1 MLQDTIVAIATAVGE
16 SAIGI
21 IRLSGEDSISIVSD
35 IFESKSKKKL
45 SEFFNREL
53 AYGHIV
59 NQGKVIDEV
68 LVAFM
73 QAPKTYTKEDIVEIN
88 CHGGVIPMN
97 QILKLVVQRGA
108 RMAEPGE
115 FTKRAF
121 LNGRLDLSQAEAV
134 MDLVSAKTP
143 KGFDVAYNQLEGRLS
158 IKVKELRQLIMT
170 IMAKIEVGIDY
181 PEEDIEDVTYDEI
194 ISYLNE
200 VKQKTSLI
208 IKNAETGKVLR
219 EGLNTVIVGK
229 PNVGKSSLMNA
240 LLRES
245 RAIVTDI
252 PGTTRDIIEEH
263 IHIKGIPLKIVDTAG
278 IRETDDIIEKM
289 GVMRSKAYFNKADL
303 IILVLNAAE
312 AVTEDDIQIMDLI
325 KDKNSIVLINK
336 TDLPQMID
344 MDIINKHISDKIII
358 KTSITLDHGLEELE
372 ERIVEMVY
380 GGQVNTTEESPIIS
394 NVRHITALENALL
407 QVNDAL
413 TSTQNHMPYDFI
425 EVDIKNIY
433 ESLGEILGETIET
446 DVISKIFSQF
456 CIGK

>member
-1 MLQDTIVAIATAVGE
+1 MVQDTIVAIATAVGE

-35 IFESKSKKKL
+35 IFESKSNKKL
-45 SEFFNREL
+45 TEFFNREL

-143 KGFDVAYNQLEGRLS
+143 KGFDVAYNQLEGQLS
-158 IKVKELRQLIMT
+158 KRVKELRQLIMT

-194 ISYLNE
+194 IAYLNE
-200 VKQKTSLI
+200 VQNMASHI

-240 LLRES
+240 LLKES

-278 IRETDDIIEKM
+278 IRETEDVIEKM

-312 AVTEDDIQIMDLI
+312 TVSDDDIQIMDLI

-344 MDIINKHISDKIII
+344 MDVINKHISDKIII

-372 ERIVEMVY
+372 DRIVEMVY
-380 GGQVNTTEESPIIS
+380 GGQVKTTDESPIIS
-394 NVRHITALENALL
+394 NVRHITALEKALV

-413 TSTQNHMPYDFI
+413 ISAKNHMPYDFI